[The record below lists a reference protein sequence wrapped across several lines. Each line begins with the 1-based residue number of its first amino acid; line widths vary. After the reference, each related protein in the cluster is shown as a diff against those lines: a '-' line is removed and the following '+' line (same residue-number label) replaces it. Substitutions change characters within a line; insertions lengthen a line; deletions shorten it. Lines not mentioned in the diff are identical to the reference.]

1 MSPDISANRR
11 EDETSF
17 PTYQALINTTPIARG
32 EESAHT
38 YATLSLALSPDNKT
52 RLRQRAASVLRIID
66 NIQAV
71 SYRGERLVGSSFKL
85 FPVLPPEI
93 RLYIWQYALLVPRIV
108 EIDFDENW
116 HYRSR
121 TLPPLLSCNRESPKE
136 CLKAYSTC
144 NDISASMGMAQL

>member
-11 EDETSF
+11 ENKTSF
-17 PTYQALINTTPIARG
+17 PTYQAQINTTPIARG

-38 YATLSLALSPDNKT
+38 YATLSLARSLDNKA
-52 RLRQRAASVLRIID
+52 RLRQHAASAPRIID

-71 SYRGERLVGSSFKL
+71 SYHGERPTNSSFKL

-93 RLYIWQYALLVPRIV
+93 RLYVWQYALSVPRIV
-108 EIDFDENW
+108 EIDFVENW

-121 TLPPLLSCNRESPKE
+121 ALPPLLSCNRESRKE